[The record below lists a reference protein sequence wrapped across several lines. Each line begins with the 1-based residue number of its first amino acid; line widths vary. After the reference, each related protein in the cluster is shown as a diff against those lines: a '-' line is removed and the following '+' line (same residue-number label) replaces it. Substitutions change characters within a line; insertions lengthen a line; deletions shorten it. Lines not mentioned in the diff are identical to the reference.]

1 MVFEAIRKAKHGGTV
16 CAIHQDFNPKL
27 IEEYNDPFEL
37 LIVEIEVD
45 KRSIRVITGCG
56 PQENWEESRRLSF
69 FIALEA
75 EIVKSELAG
84 KAVII
89 EMDANSKLGEKY
101 IPNTHMQLHHN

>member
-1 MVFEAIRKAKHGGTV
+1 MVLVLVEFSFISWFSVHE
-16 CAIHQDFNPKL
+16 
-27 IEEYNDPFEL
+27 

-69 FIALEA
+69 FIALKA

-101 IPNTHMQLHHN
+101 IPNTHMQLHQMGKS